1 MLTRLQVDGFKNLRN
16 LDLRFGPFTCIA
28 GPNGAGKSNIF
39 DAIRLLSLFASQTLM
54 DAASHVRSGDQRPF
68 DVAELFTNEL
78 DVGFPVMTFAA
89 EMVIPGSGIDD
100 LGQEAR
106 ASHTFLRYE
115 LAIRLDYDRNRT
127 PVLKVEAEALS
138 RLAKKDRTDI
148 FPFAPASEWV
158 DSVFHSTR
166 NAPDFISTSEEQ
178 TDEKV
183 VLLHQDGGSRGQPNK
198 TVAAKMPRTVLSRSN
213 SSESPTVFLAKR
225 EMESWVQLQLE
236 PSALRRPDEF
246 TDPRYLDSNG
256 NHLPGTLHRLQQL
269 AGDDA
274 DRVTAQVALRLSQL
288 IDEIKELRVERD
300 EVRRFLAIVATDW
313 KGREYPAHALSDGT
327 LRFLALSVMEADPE
341 TTGTIC
347 LEEPENGIHPARIPM
362 MVNLLQDI
370 ACDVSLAVDQDNPL
384 RQVIVNT
391 HSPMLIRNVPSD
403 SLVFI
408 RSEQGFV
415 QTFAAPGSWRCA
427 RVGTALMSLNQ
438 VLDYLEPR
446 SLYEKPGYDTLLDH
460 DQYLLAL
467 EHPED
472 YGSA

>member
-54 DAASHVRSGDQRPF
+54 DAASHVRSADQRPF

-78 DVGFPVMTFAA
+78 DVGSPVMSFAA
-89 EMVIPGSGIDD
+89 EMVIPESGIDD

-106 ASHTFLRYE
+106 ASHTFLKYE
-115 LAIRLDYDRNRT
+115 LDIRLSEDRNGI
-127 PVLKVEAEALS
+127 PVLRVEKEALG
-138 RLAKKDRTDI
+138 RLSKKQKHDL
-148 FPFAPASEWV
+148 FPFNPSGDWV
-158 DSVFHSTR
+158 NSVFHSTR
-166 NAPDFISTSEEQ
+166 NASDFISTDVEPNG
-178 TDEKV
+178 EKL
-183 VLLHQDGGSRGQPNK
+183 VLLHQDGGSRGKANK
-198 TVAAKMPRTVLSRSN
+198 TVASKMPRTVLSRSN

-225 EMESWVQLQLE
+225 EMESWTQLQLE

-246 TDPRYLDSNG
+246 TDPPYLDSNG
-256 NHLPGTLHRLQQL
+256 NHLPGALGRLQQL
-269 AGDDA
+269 PGVDA
-274 DRVTAQVALRLSQL
+274 TQVNAQVALRLSEL
-288 IDEIKELRVERD
+288 IEDIKELRVERD
-300 EVRRFLAIVATDW
+300 EVRKFVSIVATDW
-313 KGREYPAHALSDGT
+313 QGREYPAHALSDGT
-327 LRFLALSVMEADPE
+327 LRFLALSVLEADPE

-370 ACDVSLAVDQDNPL
+370 ACDISLAVDQDNPL
-384 RQVIVNT
+384 RQVVVNT
-391 HSPMLIRNVPSD
+391 HSPMLIRNVPSE

-427 RVGTALMSLNQ
+427 RVGTPIMSLNQ

-446 SLYEKPGYDTLLDH
+446 SLYEKPAYDTLLDH

-472 YGSA
+472 YGST